1 MISFTLT
8 IGALA
13 LYGFMLYSVEQ
24 SDRDEDEDS
33 SITEQSI

>member
-24 SDRDEDEDS
+24 AAKDEEQDEWYPDQN
-33 SITEQSI
+33 I